1 MEGYHEPVLLKEV
14 LDALNVKRD
23 YWYLDATL
31 GDGGHS
37 LKILKLGG
45 NILGL
50 DVDSKALERAK
61 KRFERCSIDISRY
74 KLKLGNFRDLERLI
88 KDNGFEDVKFAGIL
102 FDLGVSSL
110 QFESAQRGF
119 SIRNEGSLD
128 MRMDP
133 TLSVS
138 ALDLINGLNKGELYE
153 LFNKLGEEKFS
164 KAISDTLVSSR
175 EVGIKTTKE
184 LAELVEDVYRKH
196 GIRKWK
202 IHPATKVFQALRIA
216 VNDELNSI
224 REALPQAL
232 EVLDEGGKVIVISF
246 HSLEDRIVKNTF
258 KDWEDQG
265 FGKIITK
272 KPVTPSEDE
281 TTMNPRSRSSKMRVF
296 RKNRMSTSL

>member
-102 FDLGVSSL
+102 FDLGVSSH
-110 QFESAQRGF
+110 Q
-119 SIRNEGSLD
+119 LD
-128 MRMDP
+128 TPER
-133 TLSVS
+133 
-138 ALDLINGLNKGELYE
+138 
-153 LFNKLGEEKFS
+153 FFFCKLGPFRHENGS
-164 KAISDTLVSSR
+164 
-175 EVGIKTTKE
+175 
-184 LAELVEDVYRKH
+184 
-196 GIRKWK
+196 
-202 IHPATKVFQALRIA
+202 
-216 VNDELNSI
+216 NS
-224 REALPQAL
+224 
-232 EVLDEGGKVIVISF
+232 F
-246 HSLEDRIVKNTF
+246 C
-258 KDWEDQG
+258 
-265 FGKIITK
+265 
-272 KPVTPSEDE
+272 
-281 TTMNPRSRSSKMRVF
+281 
-296 RKNRMSTSL
+296 

>member
-1 MEGYHEPVLLKEV
+1 
-14 LDALNVKRD
+14 
-23 YWYLDATL
+23 
-31 GDGGHS
+31 
-37 LKILKLGG
+37 
-45 NILGL
+45 
-50 DVDSKALERAK
+50 
-61 KRFERCSIDISRY
+61 
-74 KLKLGNFRDLERLI
+74 
-88 KDNGFEDVKFAGIL
+88 
-102 FDLGVSSL
+102 
-110 QFESAQRGF
+110 
-119 SIRNEGSLD
+119 

>member
-232 EVLDEGGKVIVISF
+232 
-246 HSLEDRIVKNTF
+246 
-258 KDWEDQG
+258 
-265 FGKIITK
+265 
-272 KPVTPSEDE
+272 
-281 TTMNPRSRSSKMRVF
+281 
-296 RKNRMSTSL
+296 